1 MSAFDSQSPS
11 NESGRR
17 MALRRFGYA
26 EVPADDAAGEFEREW
41 VLLAPGVAP
50 WLASVPF
57 TELTPSQ
64 RDLAIERV
72 RKRRELDELM
82 RACDVAHAQIA
93 ACGARPDLVET
104 YASVRDR
111 FEEAVE
117 AFTTT
122 VETLAVR
129 FRSSA

>member
-1 MSAFDSQSPS
+1 MSSFELRSTS

-17 MALRRFGYA
+17 KALRRFGYA
-26 EVPADDAAGEFEREW
+26 EMPAGDAAGEFEREW
-41 VLLAPGVAP
+41 MLLAPGIAP

-57 TELTPSQ
+57 TELTASQ
-64 RDLAIERV
+64 RGLAIERV

-117 AFTTT
+117 AFTATA
-122 VETLAVR
+122 ETLAVR
-129 FRSSA
+129 FRRSA